1 MQANEWNRLLAEAV
15 PWAEAYPAVEREA
28 RAYLQI
34 SFCGA
39 VMQNMTTG
47 ELVEKLYSEQ
57 FAKGEGITAR
67 KRIYKALAALA
78 TRGLADCCTKG
89 EPRPLKHN
97 KKKLVRPW
105 LWHAPR
111 TVVKAKI
118 GDIVLIDGAQYQ
130 CVAVGP

>member
-1 MQANEWNRLLAEAV
+1 MQPSEWNRLLAEAV

-28 RAYLQI
+28 RAYLVVTTDGGLR
-34 SFCGA
+34 C
-39 VMQNMTTG
+39 TTG
-47 ELVEKLYSEQ
+47 ELVEALYPEQ
-57 FAKGEGITAR
+57 FAKGDGITAR

-105 LWHAPR
+105 LWHAPL
-111 TVVKAKI
+111 AKEPNRCPHC
-118 GDIVLIDGAQYQ
+118 GEFL
-130 CVAVGP
+130 

>member
-28 RAYLQI
+28 RAHLIITAVDLPFVGI
-34 SFCGA
+34 STA
-39 VMQNMTTG
+39 
-47 ELVEKLYSEQ
+47 ELVQALYSEQ

-105 LWHAPR
+105 LWHAP
-111 TVVKAKI
+111 KATETAKCPHCGGI
-118 GDIVLIDGAQYQ
+118 L
-130 CVAVGP
+130 